1 MHPNRFH
8 LEATFEK
15 YENVKGMNV
24 LGASDAEPL
33 TVQQL
38 LRMARPRLSL
48 RTLRLNYGDVKG
60 LDELRDA
67 VAKSYNR
74 TSVKME
80 NVLIT
85 VGASEAIFLALHTL
99 LRPGDT
105 ALVCKPAYQSLS
117 EMASTAGAK
126 VIEYEYLEQRQ
137 FAPDL
142 VKVRQSLKRKAAPRV
157 LVINNPHNPTGQMLD
172 KTTLKE
178 LLASATRVGTQV
190 VVDEVFRGVMIESA
204 AVAPSAAALDRKA
217 IVIGSLSKVYGLAGL
232 RVGWLVGPRKFIRDC
247 IDLRYYTSL
256 VPPSIVQQLAVVAL
270 QNRNLILAKTQ
281 HNVTTNY
288 GYAKRWLTANNDIVD
303 WIPSQAGLVM
313 LLKIKRKKDTAT
325 FAGQL
330 ATRCEVFLVPCS
342 TGFNMPE
349 GYLRLGLGGAPA
361 KFRQGLK
368 LFGDYLRTGRCS
380 KRNTHKKVL

>member
-1 MHPNRFH
+1 MHPKIFQ

-15 YENVKGMNV
+15 YENIKGMNV

-38 LRMARPRLSL
+38 LRMAHPPLSL
-48 RTLRLNYGDVKG
+48 HTLTLNYGDVKG
-60 LDELRDA
+60 LDKLREA
-67 VAKSYNR
+67 VAKSYSR
-74 TSVKME
+74 KTE

-99 LRPGDT
+99 LEKGDR

-117 EMASTAGAK
+117 EMASAAGAK

-142 VKVRQSLKRKAAPRV
+142 EKLQKSLKRKPAPRV
-157 LVINNPHNPTGQMLD
+157 LVINSPHNPTGQVLD
-172 KTTLKE
+172 QTTLKE
-178 LLASATRVGTQV
+178 LLALARRVGTQV
-190 VVDEVFRGVMIESA
+190 IVDEVFRGVVIESP
-204 AVAPSAAALDRKA
+204 AVVPSAVALDRKA
-217 IVIGSLSKVYGLAGL
+217 IIIGSLSKVYGLAGL
-232 RVGWLVGPRKFIRDC
+232 RVGWLVGPKEFIRAC
-247 IDLRYYTSL
+247 INLRYYTSL

-270 QNRNLILAKTQ
+270 QNRNSILAKTQ

-288 GYAKRWLTANNDIVD
+288 SYAKRWLTANNDIVD
-303 WIPSQAGLVM
+303 WIPPQGGLVM
-313 LLKIKRKKDTAT
+313 LLKIKANNNTAK

-330 ATRCEVFLVPCS
+330 ATRCKVFLVPCS

-361 KFRQGLK
+361 EFRQGLT
-368 LFGDYLRTGRCS
+368 LFGDYLRTGHCP
-380 KRNTHKKVL
+380 KTKTHEKVLR

>member
-1 MHPNRFH
+1 MDPKLFK

-15 YENVKGMNV
+15 YENIEGMNV

-38 LRMARPRLSL
+38 LRMAHPRLNL

-60 LDELRDA
+60 LNNLREA
-67 VAKSYNR
+67 VANSYNR
-74 TSVKME
+74 KKQ

-85 VGASEAIFLALHTL
+85 LGASEAIFLALHTL
-99 LRPGDT
+99 LRPGDR

-142 VKVRQSLKRKAAPRV
+142 EKLKRLLKQKPAPRV
-157 LVINNPHNPTGQMLD
+157 LVINNPHNPTGQMFD
-172 KTTLKE
+172 ETTLKE
-178 LLASATRVGTQV
+178 LLAAARRVGTQV
-190 VVDEVFRGVMIESA
+190 VVDEVFRGIVIESA
-204 AVAPSAAALDRKA
+204 AVAPSATALDRKA

-232 RVGWLVGPRKFIRDC
+232 RVGWLVGPSKFIKDC
-247 IDLRYYTSL
+247 IHLRYYTSL

-270 QNRNLILAKTQ
+270 QNRDSILAKTQ
-281 HNVTTNY
+281 RNVTTNY
-288 GYAKRWLTANNDIVD
+288 KYAKRWLAANNDIVD
-303 WIPSQAGLVM
+303 WIPAQAGLVM
-313 LLKIKRKKDTAT
+313 LLKIKSKATAK
-325 FAGQL
+325 FVGQL
-330 ATRCEVFLVPCS
+330 ATRCKVFLVPCS

-361 KFRQGLK
+361 EFRQGLTV
-368 LFGDYLRTGRCS
+368 FGDYLRTGKCPG
-380 KRNTHKKVL
+380 

>member
-1 MHPNRFH
+1 MDTKLFK

-15 YENVKGMNV
+15 YENVEGMNV
-24 LGASDAEPL
+24 LGASDADPL

-38 LRMARPRLSL
+38 LRMAHPPLNL

-60 LDELRDA
+60 LDKLRDA
-67 VAKSYNR
+67 VAKSYSGESIQ
-74 TSVKME
+74 TE

-85 VGASEAIFLALHTL
+85 LGASEAIFLALHTL
-99 LRPGDT
+99 LRPGDR

-117 EMASTAGAK
+117 EMASAAGAR

-142 VKVRQSLKRKAAPRV
+142 EKLQQSLKRKPAPRV
-157 LVINNPHNPTGQMLD
+157 LVINNPHNPTGQMFD
-172 KTTLKE
+172 ETTLKE
-178 LLASATRVGTQV
+178 LFAAARRVGTQV
-190 VVDEVFRGVMIESA
+190 VVDEVFRGIVIESA
-204 AVAPSAAALDRKA
+204 AVAPSATALDRKA

-232 RVGWLVGPRKFIRDC
+232 RVGWLVGPSKFIKDC
-247 IDLRYYTSL
+247 IHLRYYTSL

-270 QNRNLILAKTQ
+270 QNRDSILAKTQ
-281 HNVTTNY
+281 RNVTTNY
-288 GYAKRWLTANNDIVD
+288 EYAKRWLAANNDIVD
-303 WIPSQAGLVM
+303 WIPAQGGLVM
-313 LLKIKRKKDTAT
+313 LLKIKSKATAK

-330 ATRCEVFLVPCS
+330 ATRCKVFLVPCS

-361 KFRQGLK
+361 EFRQGLTI
-368 LFGDYLRTGRCS
+368 FGDYLRTGQCS
-380 KRNTHKKVL
+380 TTNTHEKVLR